1 MVRVLKILAYIL
13 FFILAV
19 VYFLPKSN
27 LYYFAEQELQK
38 QKIMISEE
46 TTVEQMFSLE
56 LQNAVLSYA
65 NIDVATI
72 SKSDIQLFVLYN
84 TLTLHDVNLSSMAA
98 TFVPLK
104 VDTLEAKYTILNPL
118 TIYIHAKGAFGEA
131 DASLHIKD
139 RNITILLK
147 PSSLMQKQYVNS
159 MRKLKKNNNGEYEY
173 AKNF

>member
-1 MVRVLKILAYIL
+1 MVRVVKILAYIL

-19 VYFLPKSN
+19 VYFLPKLN

-38 QKIMISEE
+38 QKVIISKE
-46 TTVEQMFSLE
+46 TAGEQMFSLD
-56 LQNAVLSYA
+56 LQNAVFSYA

-72 SKSDIQLFVLYN
+72 SETDIRLFVLYN
-84 TLTLHDVNLSSMAA
+84 TLTLHDVNLSSMASA
-98 TFVPLK
+98 FVPLK

-118 TIYIHAKGAFGEA
+118 TIYIRAKGAFGEA
-131 DASLHIKD
+131 YARLHIKD
-139 RNITILLK
+139 RNVTILLK

-159 MRKLKKNNNGEYEY
+159 MRKLKKNNKGEYEY